1 MEEQLMKR
9 KLLALTLALGLT
21 ASLAACGNSGSGSA
35 ASGSAGSAS
44 ASGSAPAEAVTLKV
58 AASATPHAEILN
70 AVKDILAQQ
79 GIDLQVTEYGDY
91 VVPNTAVE
99 EGSEDANYFQH
110 VPYLDNF
117 NAENGTHLVN
127 AGGVHI
133 EPMGIYAGKTTAL
146 ADLADGAVVA
156 IPNDATNEGRAL
168 LLLEAQGLIKL
179 KDSANLT
186 ATPND
191 IAENP
196 KNLTFKELEAA
207 MIPNTVEEVDL
218 SVINSNYAMEAG
230 FNPVEDALAI
240 EDANSPYVN
249 IIAVKEG
256 NENSP
261 AIRALVEALQS
272 ETARDFITTTYG
284 GAVIPAV

>member
-1 MEEQLMKR
+1 MKR

-44 ASGSAPAEAVTLKV
+44 ASGSAPAETVTLKV

>member
-1 MEEQLMKR
+1 MKR
-9 KLLALTLALGLT
+9 KLLALALALGLT
-21 ASLAACGNSGSGSA
+21 ATLAACGGSGSP
-35 ASGSAGSAS
+35 SGS
-44 ASGSAPAEAVTLKV
+44 ASGSAPAETVTLKV

-70 AVKDILAQQ
+70 AVKDVLAQQ

-110 VPYLDNF
+110 LPYLDNF
-117 NAENGTHLVN
+117 NTENGTHLVS

-133 EPMGIYAGKTTAL
+133 EPMGVYAGKTKTL
-146 ADLADGAVVA
+146 ADLPDGAAVA

-179 KDSANLT
+179 KDSSNLE

-191 IAENP
+191 IVENS

-218 SVINSNYAMEAG
+218 SVINSNYALEAG

-256 NENSP
+256 SENNP
-261 AIRALVEALQS
+261 AIVALVAALQS
-272 ETARDFITTTYG
+272 ETARDFITSTYG
-284 GAVIPAV
+284 GAVVPAF

>member
-1 MEEQLMKR
+1 MKR
-9 KLLALTLALGLT
+9 KLLALALALGLT
-21 ASLAACGNSGSGSA
+21 ATLAACGGSGSP
-35 ASGSAGSAS
+35 SGS
-44 ASGSAPAEAVTLKV
+44 ASGSAPAETVTLKV
-58 AASATPHAEILN
+58 AASATPHAGILN
-70 AVKDILAQQ
+70 AVKDVLAQQ

-110 VPYLDNF
+110 LPYLDNF
-117 NAENGTHLVN
+117 NTENGTHLVS

-133 EPMGIYAGKTTAL
+133 EPMGVYAGKTKTL
-146 ADLADGAVVA
+146 ADLPDGAAVA

-179 KDSANLT
+179 KDSSNLA

-218 SVINSNYAMEAG
+218 SVINSNYALEAG

-256 NENSP
+256 SENNP
-261 AIRALVEALQS
+261 AIVALVAALQS
-272 ETARDFITTTYG
+272 ETARDFITSTYG
-284 GAVIPAV
+284 GAVVPAF

>member
-1 MEEQLMKR
+1 MKR

-21 ASLAACGNSGSGSA
+21 ASLAACGSTGAGSASGSA

-44 ASGSAPAEAVTLKV
+44 ASGSAPTETVTLKV

-146 ADLADGAVVA
+146 ADLTDGAVVA

-256 NENSP
+256 NENNP

>member
-35 ASGSAGSAS
+35 GSASAS
-44 ASGSAPAEAVTLKV
+44 ASGSAPAETVTLKV